1 MSQRMPTIDDNQRP
15 EQQHHQPHPDAPTSP
30 PHRMHVASPFILAH
44 LRKKI
49 GRDSDDIQRQR
60 DLKDSFFHLSSGLAV
75 AAKTAGGAKLR
86 ADAGADSMAAIP
98 LQLPKLF
105 AMVSTQGSAILFA
118 SAQRLHSEAG
128 FLYRSVGTISA
139 TVPPGART
147 LTSPTPG
154 SPMTSQ

>member
-1 MSQRMPTIDDNQRP
+1 
-15 EQQHHQPHPDAPTSP
+15 
-30 PHRMHVASPFILAH
+30 MHVPSPFIIAL

-128 FLYRSVGTISA
+128 FLYRALGTISA
-139 TVPPGART
+139 TVPPGARNLIGT
-147 LTSPTPG
+147 TPG
-154 SPMTSQ
+154 SLMT